1 MKILKYFGDAF
12 VLSLIVLGFMA
23 SCSPAKASRAPAPV
37 TYELVL
43 VVYSTA
49 DGHSVAMSSYLDVI
63 RVPGFQTLT
72 ACDTAGEAAI
82 EHFRS
87 TPRTYNLSR
96 DLLDFVCLKV
106 PG

>member
-1 MKILKYFGDAF
+1 MKIFKYLGDAF
-12 VLSLIVLGFMA
+12 VLSLIVMGFVA
-23 SCSPAKASRAPAPV
+23 SCSPAKASPAPV

-72 ACDTAGEAAI
+72 ACDTAGEAAV

>member
-1 MKILKYFGDAF
+1 MNLLKLLGDIFITAF
-12 VLSLIVLGFMA
+12 AIVGLMA
-23 SCSPAKASRAPAPV
+23 SCSPRARAEPP

-49 DGHSVAMSSYLDVI
+49 DGHSVALSTYLDVI
-63 RVPGFQTLT
+63 RVPGFLTLS
-72 ACDTAGEAAI
+72 ACDAAGESAI
-82 EHFRS
+82 EHFKS

-106 PG
+106 NAP